1 MAYEKRTLG
10 KGLSALIDEQINDII
25 SNNISQDKIHLVKA
39 DKIIPNRY
47 QPRKEFN
54 DASLEDLANS
64 IKEHGIIQP
73 LIVSDLGNGEYE
85 LIAGERR
92 LRAAKITNLLEVP
105 IIIKNFGDRDRLVLA
120 LIENIQREDLNCI
133 EIAESYQEIMDQLK
147 ITQEQVAQLVGK
159 NRTSVTNTLRLLKLP
174 LPIRKMILQNNLSE
188 GHGRAILG
196 LEDINNMILVAEQI
210 EKEDLSV
217 RETEKLVR
225 IYNKKNNEGTGFI
238 EKTDQKIEI
247 LENKLISDLG
257 LNVKVSGS
265 IEKGMIKIFYHT
277 KEDLENFIKRIFIK
291 RIM

>member
-10 KGLSALIDEQINDII
+10 KGLSALVDEQINDII
-25 SNNISQDKIHLVKA
+25 SNNISQDKINLVKA

-54 DASLEDLANS
+54 DASLEDLADS

-92 LRAAKITNLLEVP
+92 LRAAKIANLLEVP
-105 IIIKNFGDRDRLVLA
+105 VVIKQFNDRDRLVLA

-159 NRTSVTNTLRLLKLP
+159 SRTSITNTLRLLKLP
-174 LPIRKMILQNNLSE
+174 ISIRKMILQNNLSE

-196 LEDINNMILVAEQI
+196 LEDMNNMILVAEQI
-210 EKEDLSV
+210 DRDDLSV
-217 RETEKLVR
+217 RETEELVR
-225 IYNKKNNEGTGFI
+225 IYNKKYKKDTVFI
-238 EKTDQKIEI
+238 KKLDQKIEI

-257 LNVKVSGS
+257 LNVKVSGN

-277 KEDLENFIKRIFIK
+277 KEDLENFIKRI
-291 RIM
+291 M

>member
-1 MAYEKRTLG
+1 MMAYEKRTLG
-10 KGLSALIDEQINDII
+10 KGLSALVDEQINDII
-25 SNNISQDKIHLVKA
+25 SNNMSQDKINLVKA

-54 DASLEDLANS
+54 DASLEDLADS

-92 LRAAKITNLLEVP
+92 LRAAKIANLLEVP
-105 IIIKNFGDRDRLVLA
+105 VVIKQFNDRDRLVLA

-159 NRTSVTNTLRLLKLP
+159 SRTSITNTLRLLKLP
-174 LPIRKMILQNNLSE
+174 ISIRKMILQNNLSE

-196 LEDINNMILVAEQI
+196 LEDMNNMILVAEQI
-210 EKEDLSV
+210 DRDDLSV
-217 RETEKLVR
+217 RETEELVR
-225 IYNKKNNEGTGFI
+225 IYNKKHKKDTVFI
-238 EKTDQKIEI
+238 KKLDQKIEI

-257 LNVKVSGS
+257 LNVKVSGN

-277 KEDLENFIKRIFIK
+277 KEDLENFIKRI
-291 RIM
+291 M

>member
-10 KGLSALIDEQINDII
+10 KGLSALVDEQINDII
-25 SNNISQDKIHLVKA
+25 SNNISQDKINLVKA

-54 DASLEDLANS
+54 DASLEDLADS

-92 LRAAKITNLLEVP
+92 LRAAKIANLLEVP
-105 IIIKNFGDRDRLVLA
+105 VVIKQFNDRDRLVLA

-159 NRTSVTNTLRLLKLP
+159 SRTSITNTLRLLKLP
-174 LPIRKMILQNNLSE
+174 ISIRKMILQNNLSE

-196 LEDINNMILVAEQI
+196 LEDMNNMILVAEQI
-210 EKEDLSV
+210 DRDDLSV
-217 RETEKLVR
+217 RETEELVR
-225 IYNKKNNEGTGFI
+225 IYNKKHKKDTVFI
-238 EKTDQKIEI
+238 KKSDQKIEI

-257 LNVKVSGS
+257 LNVKVSGN

-277 KEDLENFIKRIFIK
+277 KEDLENFIKRI
-291 RIM
+291 M

>member
-1 MAYEKRTLG
+1 MAYEKRILG
-10 KGLSALIDEQINDII
+10 KGLSALVDEQINDII
-25 SNNISQDKIHLVKA
+25 SNNISQDKIHLVKV

-54 DASLEDLANS
+54 DASLEGLADS

-73 LIVSDLGNGEYE
+73 LIVSELGNGEYE

-92 LRAAKITNLLEVP
+92 LRAAKIANLSEVP
-105 IIIKNFGDRDRLVLA
+105 IIIKNFNDRDRLVLA

-159 NRTSVTNTLRLLKLP
+159 SRTSITNTLRLLKLP
-174 LPIRKMILQNNLSE
+174 IPIRKMILQNNLSE

-196 LEDINNMILVAEQI
+196 LEDINNMILVAEKI

-225 IYNKKNNEGTGFI
+225 IYNKKNNKGTGFI

-257 LNVKVSGS
+257 LNVRVSGS
-265 IEKGMIKIFYHT
+265 IERGIIKIFYHT
-277 KEDLENFIKRIFIK
+277 KEDLENFIKRI
-291 RIM
+291 M

>member
-10 KGLSALIDEQINDII
+10 KGLSALVDEQINDII
-25 SNNISQDKIHLVKA
+25 SNNISQDKINLVKA

-54 DASLEDLANS
+54 DASLEDLADS

-92 LRAAKITNLLEVP
+92 LRAAKIANLLEVP
-105 IIIKNFGDRDRLVLA
+105 VVIKQFNDRDRLVLA

-159 NRTSVTNTLRLLKLP
+159 SRTSITNTLRLLKLP
-174 LPIRKMILQNNLSE
+174 ISIRKMILQNNLSE

-196 LEDINNMILVAEQI
+196 LEDMNNMILVAEQI
-210 EKEDLSV
+210 DRDDLSV
-217 RETEKLVR
+217 RETEELVR
-225 IYNKKNNEGTGFI
+225 IYNKKYKKDTVFI
-238 EKTDQKIEI
+238 KKSDQKIEI

-257 LNVKVSGS
+257 LNVKVSGN

-277 KEDLENFIKRIFIK
+277 KEDLENFIKRI
-291 RIM
+291 M

>member
-10 KGLSALIDEQINDII
+10 KGLSALVDEQINDII
-25 SNNISQDKIHLVKA
+25 SNNISQDKINLVKA

-54 DASLEDLANS
+54 DASLEDLADS

-92 LRAAKITNLLEVP
+92 LRAAKIANLLEVP
-105 IIIKNFGDRDRLVLA
+105 VVIKEFNDRDRLVLA

-159 NRTSVTNTLRLLKLP
+159 SRTSITNTLRLLKLP
-174 LPIRKMILQNNLSE
+174 ISIRKMILQNNLSE

-196 LEDINNMILVAEQI
+196 LEDMNNMILVAEQI
-210 EKEDLSV
+210 DRDDLSV
-217 RETEKLVR
+217 RETEELVR
-225 IYNKKNNEGTGFI
+225 IYNKKYKKDTVFI
-238 EKTDQKIEI
+238 KKLDQKIEI

-257 LNVKVSGS
+257 LNVKVSGN

-277 KEDLENFIKRIFIK
+277 KEDLENFIKRI
-291 RIM
+291 M

>member
-1 MAYEKRTLG
+1 MMAYEKRTLG
-10 KGLSALIDEQINDII
+10 KGLSALVDEQINDII
-25 SNNISQDKIHLVKA
+25 SNNISQDKINLVKA

-54 DASLEDLANS
+54 DASLEDLADS

-92 LRAAKITNLLEVP
+92 LRAAKIANLLEVP
-105 IIIKNFGDRDRLVLA
+105 VVIKQFNDRDRLVLA

-159 NRTSVTNTLRLLKLP
+159 SRTSITNTLRLLKLP
-174 LPIRKMILQNNLSE
+174 ISIRKMILQNNLSE

-196 LEDINNMILVAEQI
+196 LEDMNNMILVAEQI
-210 EKEDLSV
+210 DRDDLSV
-217 RETEKLVR
+217 RETEELVR
-225 IYNKKNNEGTGFI
+225 IYNKKHKKDTVFI
-238 EKTDQKIEI
+238 KKLDQKIEI

-257 LNVKVSGS
+257 LNVKVSGN

-277 KEDLENFIKRIFIK
+277 KEDLENFIKRI
-291 RIM
+291 M